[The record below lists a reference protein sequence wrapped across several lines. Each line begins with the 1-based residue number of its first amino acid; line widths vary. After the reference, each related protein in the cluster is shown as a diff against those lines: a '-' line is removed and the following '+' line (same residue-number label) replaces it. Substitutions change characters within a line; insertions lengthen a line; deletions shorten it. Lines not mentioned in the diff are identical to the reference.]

1 VTDRDRDRLVE
12 AVDGQFRIEA
22 ELGRGGMGV
31 VYRALDLKL
40 DRTVAIK
47 VLPDRLGQDAVIR
60 ERFLREARTAAKLT
74 HPNIVPVFHA
84 DDADGLAY
92 FVMGYVDGETLADRV
107 RRAGPLAPAAAVPL
121 LVDAARALAYAHA
134 RGVIH
139 RDVKPENILVERATG
154 RAVVTDFGIA
164 RAVRTGDPAT
174 PLTSAEH
181 VMGTAQY
188 MSPEQAAAEPL
199 DGRTDVYA
207 LGVVGYFLLS
217 GRVPFDGPT
226 TAVLAAHVT
235 RAPTPLAAVAV
246 GVPGA
251 LAATIDRCLAKS
263 PDDRP
268 QTGDALA
275 DALLDAMAGSTA
287 LAMPARGAGVR
298 VGRGSPGAAADGP
311 LTVLS
316 ESEAEEVWRRAAE
329 LHAAATGTAPRVAV
343 ASRRPALGADGRGPA
358 IPDAVPAEVSAD
370 RSGDAGPGYT
380 LTQVEAA
387 GLEAGIDRTA
397 LRLALSEL
405 ATDRAARATDASRP
419 TRGRVASAILGPTT
433 ADRPLTRTFAYPAER
448 TLAAVG
454 RVLSEPPFSLAL
466 VDSIGAH
473 PLAGG
478 VLVYGLPAPGVA
490 DARTWLYGPTI
501 GLRYLRVTVRP
512 TADGRGTEVTIVPDL
527 RRPSVTAA
535 GGPAFIGA
543 MITAAGWA
551 AGAIGAHALA
561 LASLAYGAAVAGGTL
576 AGVGLG
582 WSAARA
588 LRRAND
594 RGVRTEV
601 ARLLDGIQSM
611 LRTTD
616 VFGGPLPPGAPRA
629 TSGGVIVPP
638 VI

>member
-1 VTDRDRDRLVE
+1 MTDRDRDRLVE
-12 AVDGQFRIEA
+12 AVDGQFRVEA

-74 HPNIVPVFHA
+74 HPNIVPVFRA

-92 FVMGYVDGETLADRV
+92 FVMGYVDGETLAERV
-107 RRAGPLAPAAAVPL
+107 RRAGPLPPAAAVPL

-226 TAVLAAHVT
+226 TAVLAAQVT

-287 LAMPARGAGVR
+287 LAMPARGAAAGGV
-298 VGRGSPGAAADGP
+298 SGATRDATDGP

-316 ESEAEEVWRRAAE
+316 ESEAAQIWQRAAE
-329 LHAAATGTAPRVAV
+329 LHAAATGASPRGAIP
-343 ASRRPALGADGRGPA
+343 ARRGAD
-358 IPDAVPAEVSAD
+358 VAD
-370 RSGDAGPGYT
+370 RSEDASPGYT
-380 LTQVEAA
+380 VTQVEAA

-405 ATDRAARATDASRP
+405 ATDRAAQATDASRS
-419 TRGRVASAILGPTT
+419 TAGRVASAILGRTT
-433 ADRPLTRTFAYPAER
+433 ADRPLARTFAYPAER

-466 VDSIGAH
+466 VDSVGAH

-478 VLVYGLPAPGVA
+478 VLVYGLPAPGVG
-490 DARTWLYGPTI
+490 DSRTWLYGPTI

-512 TADGRGTEVTIVPDL
+512 TTDGRGTEVTIVPDL
-527 RRPSVTAA
+527 RRPSANAV

-543 MITAAGWA
+543 MIAAAGWA

-561 LASLAYGAAVAGGTL
+561 LASLAHGAAVAGGAL
-576 AGVGLG
+576 VGIGSG

-616 VFGGPLPPGAPRA
+616 VFGGPLPPAAPRA